1 MLLYF
6 TCMNFRLH
14 DHGLLAIDRQ
24 ISHNYSESFG
34 KPCAQLLYSSATSS
48 NEPFVC
54 IQIIS
59 SCTS

>member
-1 MLLYF
+1 MVCLVSCSQ
-6 TCMNFRLH
+6 TET
-14 DHGLLAIDRQ
+14 DAQGLIAYTASD
-24 ISHNYSESFG
+24 YSESFG
-34 KPCAQLLYSSATSS
+34 KPCVQLLYSSATSS